1 MMKEDDH
8 SSHSLTDYT
17 SVVDSTTSLA
27 QEAEEEAD
35 EGTTAL
41 QTTIHLIKGYVGPGC
56 LSLPWAF
63 SQLGIP
69 GGCFACIVLSY
80 WTSFNCWGV
89 VEIKRSQQ
97 ATHTI
102 DTYADVGTWAYGTN
116 FGNYVRSSVC
126 IQQLAI
132 CTVFLSF
139 IGENLLAIWASGPN
153 HAVVMTLAL
162 PAVLGL
168 SCLASLKSLAPFTAT
183 GTALLFGAFGLLGIV
198 MVKDWDD
205 RPQPPPT
212 LESLSSLPL
221 ALCAILYSYEGIC
234 LILPVEG
241 AMAKPRQFKKV
252 FWGSMAVVALVFCAV
267 ASFSVYIF
275 GKVTNGSITAYL
287 LEREDDDSDRS
298 MLILANTAVSISVLL
313 TYPLQLF
320 PCLQLVGPWLNGMC
334 RRGGGREEVAQ
345 TEDEGEEIDDEEADG
360 IFRDEDDILGTN
372 DDDDD
377 DDGAIEVSQ
386 RSSSS
391 NVIPGDSPMLRLGL
405 VLLTYSIAIVVPNV
419 QALISLAGALAGSST
434 ALLIPPLLTLEF
446 IKREDGENWMA
457 KLRCYVLFG
466 LGFIFMCIGT
476 GASIVDIIN
485 IYSS

>member
-1 MMKEDDH
+1 MMTKEGDP
-8 SSHSLTDYT
+8 SPSVTSYASDYV
-17 SVVDSTTSLA
+17 SVVHSTASLE
-27 QEAEEEAD
+27 QEAEEEAE

-69 GGCFACIVLSY
+69 GGCLACIVLSY
-80 WTSFNCWGV
+80 WTSYNCWGV
-89 VEIKRSQQ
+89 VEIKRS
-97 ATHTI
+97 AGTTTAI

-132 CTVFLSF
+132 CTVYLSF
-139 IGENLLAIWASGPN
+139 IGENLLAIWASSGPN

-198 MVKDWDD
+198 MAKDWDD

-252 FWGSMAVVALVFCAV
+252 FWGSMAVVAVVFCAV

-287 LEREDDDSDRS
+287 LEREDDDGDRS

-320 PCLQLVGPWLNGMC
+320 PCLELIGPWLNGMC
-334 RRGGGREEVAQ
+334 RRGLEEVAQ
-345 TEDEGEEIDDEEADG
+345 EEDEDECEDIDDEEADG
-360 IFRDEDDILGTN
+360 IFRDEDAILGTTN
-372 DDDDD
+372 DEND
-377 DDGAIEVSQ
+377 AIEVSQ
-386 RSSSS
+386 RSGT
-391 NVIPGDSPMLRLGL
+391 ITGDSPMLRLGL

-446 IKREDGENWMA
+446 IKREDGENWLA
-457 KLRCYVLFG
+457 KVRCYVMFL

-476 GASIVDIIN
+476 GASIVDIIQ